1 MQDNPY
7 TDIRATTPLGSAVVQ
22 HNQRHRHDPTPGFK
36 LGNVEIGSLDAC
48 WKRSR
53 FAGDEKLAELCEA
66 MSDMLQHPDHYPVSY
81 CENFSAIFYEAF
93 MRACPL
99 ASALNDQF
107 HKLSGLSWDHT
118 LFGFDMAKVYDF
130 EQHALSDQTMRSFVD
145 DMVERLQRTGDFV
158 DQKAYRQVFEIYSE
172 ALAYRLLQIAGGDK
186 LRIEKIGE
194 RDDSTPDFHCTL
206 DSEGKPIEF
215 YIEMKTLDIVHADQ
229 RHAEILDD
237 GTIVRDNLNRQLEA
251 GKCVAMAEGEVA
263 PYRKY
268 RCDKGYD
275 PRSVRMTI
283 DVLIE
288 KCRRNFNTK
297 QFQLGPTFALV
308 NLLRMPIHGEGKAVL
323 SPYYYDSFNGG
334 ACVSGSLWHLAFG
347 QVGAPVHRT
356 PEFEGAGTYD
366 GNLTSEGI
374 LIGHERLPAP
384 GILVLRREHDE
395 YRLDGLYDAYWTDKQ
410 GWSNL
415 QTEFVFTA
423 LCKNFNDGKNS
434 MAHELSLT

>member
-1 MQDNPY
+1 MYGP
-7 TDIRATTPLGSAVVQ
+7 AV
-22 HNQRHRHDPTPGFK
+22 RR
-36 LGNVEIGSLDAC
+36 
-48 WKRSR
+48 KR
-53 FAGDEKLAELCEA
+53 F
-66 MSDMLQHPDHYPVSY
+66 
-81 CENFSAIFYEAF
+81 
-93 MRACPL
+93 
-99 ASALNDQF
+99 
-107 HKLSGLSWDHT
+107 LSIW
-118 LFGFDMAKVYDF
+118 
-130 EQHALSDQTMRSFVD
+130 
-145 DMVERLQRTGDFV
+145 RLQRTGDFV

-186 LRIEKIGE
+186 LRIEKIRE
-194 RDDSTPDFHCTL
+194 RDDLTPDFHCTL

-237 GTIVRDNLNRQLEA
+237 GIIVRDNLNRQLEA
-251 GKCVAMAEGEVA
+251 GKRVAMAEGEVA

-268 RCDKGYD
+268 RCDEGYD

-288 KCRRNFNTK
+288 KCRSNFKTK

-356 PEFEGAGTYD
+356 PEFAGAGTYD

-395 YRLDGLYDAYWTDKQ
+395 YRLGGLYDAYWTDMQ

-423 LCKNFNDGKNS
+423 LLQNFNDGKNS
-434 MAHELSLT
+434 MAHELTLSPPT